1 MYLKFNLSQMKVLTQ
16 NYRCQPKKNCVIT
29 FPNNFLKVYILT
41 TVLMRLTQFDFSL
54 LNEGALKRAIQGT

>member
-29 FPNNFLKVYILT
+29 FPNNFLKVCISTT

-54 LNEGALKRAIQGT
+54 LNEGALKRAI